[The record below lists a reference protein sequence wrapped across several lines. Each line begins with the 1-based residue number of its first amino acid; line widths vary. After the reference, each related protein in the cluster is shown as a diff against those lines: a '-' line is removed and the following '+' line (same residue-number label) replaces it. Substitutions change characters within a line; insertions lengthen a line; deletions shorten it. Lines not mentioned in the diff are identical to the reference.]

1 MIPRKDHS
9 FDSAF
14 ARQLDAGF
22 PWLRFH
28 KNLEPGFREA
38 HFERNR
44 AVVRGALFIGLL
56 LVLTP
61 VAMDMAAGRPV
72 SLWPYAIRLGVLAP
86 VFVLSIFVSFLPR
99 PKRLFRG
106 LLAATGVAVALAYV
120 ALNLIASPEARQMD
134 FSGLPVVIAFVY
146 FALGLFLR
154 TAVFTALLMMIVY
167 GAGAWAIGMDADSL
181 THNVVVLLVANLICG
196 VGSYMLQHA
205 LRTGYLERQL
215 LGELVERDGLT
226 GLYNRRA
233 FDRYLESAWAIA
245 RRQQAPLCLMLVDID
260 FFKAYN
266 DQHGHQAGDEC
277 LRKVAQVVGMAA
289 RRPLDFA
296 GRYGG
301 EEFILL
307 LYDVDPDKATELAE
321 NLRRNVAGARIPHRA
336 SSLGS
341 VVTVSVGV
349 ASVLP
354 AETSRSL
361 SGVIQLADQSLYQAK
376 SSGRDR
382 VVVQEAAQAKIQTG
396 VFRRIEPG

>member
-1 MIPRKDHS
+1 MIPHKDHG

-14 ARQLDAGF
+14 ARQLDDGF
-22 PWLRFH
+22 PWLRFSRE
-28 KNLEPGFREA
+28 LEPGFREA

-44 AVVRGALFIGLL
+44 VVVRGALVIGLL
-56 LVLTP
+56 LVLAP
-61 VAMDMAAGRPV
+61 IAADLLGGRQPSLV
-72 SLWPYAIRLGVLAP
+72 SYVIRLGLLAP
-86 VFVLSIFVSFLPR
+86 VFILTVVVSFLPR
-99 PKRLFRG
+99 QKRLFRG
-106 LLAATGVAVALAYV
+106 LLAATGLVVALSYV
-120 ALNLIASPEARQMD
+120 ALNLAAPPEVRQMG
-134 FSGLPVVIAFVY
+134 FSSLPVVIAFVY

-154 TAVFTALLMMIVY
+154 TALLAALSMTIVY
-167 GAGAWAIGMDADSL
+167 IVGATMIGMASEQL
-181 THNVVVLLVANLICG
+181 TYNLIVLLVANLICG

-205 LRTGYLERQL
+205 LRSGYLERQL

-245 RRQQAPLCLMLVDID
+245 RRQRLPLCLMLVDID

-277 LRKVAQVVGMAA
+277 LRKVAQLVGTAA

-307 LYDVDPDKATELAE
+307 LYDVDSDTATALAE
-321 NLRRNVAGARIPHRA
+321 NLRSQVASARIAHRA
-336 SSLGS
+336 TSLGS
-341 VVTVSVGV
+341 VVTVSIGV
-349 ASVLP
+349 AAVSP
-354 AETSRSL
+354 AETTRSL

-376 SSGRDR
+376 AGGRNQ
-382 VVVQEAAQAKIQTG
+382 VIVQEAAHAQLQTG
-396 VFRRIEPG
+396 VFRRIEPA